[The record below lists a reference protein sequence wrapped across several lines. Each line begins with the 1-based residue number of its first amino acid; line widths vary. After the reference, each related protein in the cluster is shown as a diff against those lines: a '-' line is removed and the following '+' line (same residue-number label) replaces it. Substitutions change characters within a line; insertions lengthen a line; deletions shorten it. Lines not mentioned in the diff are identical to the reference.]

1 MKNKQILSSEKD
13 FIEDLI
19 KKTVSDSMTHAVEFM
34 MNQLMLVQRQHF
46 LGVDAYERSEER
58 DGYANGFK
66 PRTIKTGQGKLTLD
80 IPQVRD
86 SSEPFRP
93 TILEGLTR
101 SEKALRLA
109 IAEMYIQGVSTRK
122 VKSIVKQFWPE
133 GVSSTTVSNMTK
145 ELDEQ
150 FEFFRNR
157 PLTQKYKFVW
167 LDAQYEKVRQDGM
180 VQSFAVFVAMGLN
193 EEGKREIIG
202 ISGKMSEA
210 EIHWAEFLESL
221 LERGLKGVELII
233 SDDHSGLKSA
243 RNSVLPSVPWQR
255 CFFHLQQNAQSKVTT
270 QLQRKAI
277 ANEVKGIFSQTSLKD
292 AKRATS
298 EVSKRWEKR
307 NKRFSEW
314 IEDACAEAFTYFK
327 FEDHFWRKIRTS
339 NPLERTN
346 REIKRRT
353 KVATIFPNEA
363 SCIRLITANLVE
375 AHENWSTRNYIRMT
389 NS

>member
-1 MKNKQILSSEKD
+1 MKNKQILHSEKD

-66 PRTIKTGQGKLTLD
+66 PKTIKSGHGKLTLD

-122 VKSIVKQFWPE
+122 VKAIVKQFWPE

-150 FEFFRNR
+150 LEFFRNR
-157 PLTQKYKFVW
+157 PLTQRYKFVW

-180 VQSFAVFVAMGLN
+180 IQSFAVLVAMGLN

-202 ISGKMSEA
+202 ISGKISEA

-243 RNSVLPSVPWQR
+243 N
-255 CFFHLQQNAQSKVTT
+255 
-270 QLQRKAI
+270 
-277 ANEVKGIFSQTSLKD
+277 
-292 AKRATS
+292 

-314 IEDACAEAFTYFK
+314 VEDACAEAFTYFK

-375 AHENWSTRNYIRMT
+375 SHENWATRNYIRIT